1 MSAEIP
7 PANPDAPLSGAAKTI
22 DHAGLLAVIW
32 TTFSI
37 ATVFVSLRIA
47 VRWRQNH
54 IFLSDDYWIMWAW
67 ACLLTMAI
75 LQTEQLDALWYITY
89 LAAGRIQY
97 IPEEMVEQNY
107 QLTRWQFPIIKL
119 FWVVL
124 WSVKASFLAVFY
136 RLVKPFKILRIS
148 WICVAVFTGLAFV
161 GCVIASTLT
170 CSPPSDYFYGSLK
183 VAFYLLLH
191 NFSYLL
197 GDCTSAAE
205 EARSRFNVLF
215 STV

>member
-7 PANPDAPLSGAAKTI
+7 RANPDAPLSGAAKTI